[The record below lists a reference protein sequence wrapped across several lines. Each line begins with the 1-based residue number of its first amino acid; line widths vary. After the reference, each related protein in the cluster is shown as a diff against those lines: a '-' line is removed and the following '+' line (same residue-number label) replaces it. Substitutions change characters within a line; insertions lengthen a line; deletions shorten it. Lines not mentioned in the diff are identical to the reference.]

1 MKRLTLYIFATIIF
15 GMTTHLP
22 AAQSYLTSTE
32 LIVHDKDL
40 TFKNGNI
47 GIGTTNA
54 QEKLDIA
61 GDVRYTKNV
70 GFTEVQIAANDSTA
84 AIDWRNGN
92 KQRVIFN
99 SNSANLTFSFTNPTD
114 SAELFLL
121 IQCKQNSTNT
131 TYNFPNSIKWS
142 QGVQQ
147 TFTKTT
153 DSVDIIYMFY
163 NNGIYYAFP
172 GYDFK

>member
-1 MKRLTLYIFATIIF
+1 MKKFTLYIVATIIF

-22 AAQSYLTSTE
+22 AAQSYLTGTE
-32 LIVHDKDL
+32 LIVHDTDL

-61 GDVRYTKNV
+61 GDVRYVKNV
-70 GFTEVQIAANDSTA
+70 GFTEVQVAANASTA
-84 AIDWRNGN
+84 TIDWRNGN

-121 IQCKQNSTNT
+121 IQCQQDSTGT
-131 TYNFPNSIKWS
+131 TYTFPNTVNWS
-142 QGVQQ
+142 QSVQQ

-153 DSVDIIYMFY
+153 GSVDIIYMFY
-163 NNGIYYAFP
+163 HNGIYYAFP